1 MNTIID
7 RNISVIGLGYVGLPV
22 AVAFSQYGRVIAFD
36 INKKR
41 IDELNNSIDKTG
53 EVESEEL
60 NTPNIF
66 FTDDSAELSN
76 ANFHIVAVPTPINE
90 AKEPNLEPLLSASKI
105 VGNILKKGDIVIYE
119 STVYP
124 GATENECANVLEKES
139 KLICGKDFFIGYSPE
154 RINPGDKNHTLKTIK
169 KIVSAQ
175 DENTLDTVADIYS
188 LVIDAGVYKASS
200 IKVAEAAK
208 VIENTQRDLNIA
220 LMNELA
226 ILFKTMDI
234 DTHDVLEAAGTKWN
248 FLPFEP
254 GLVGGHC
261 IGVDP
266 YYLTFKSEQLG
277 YTPQVILS
285 GRVINDSM
293 GKYIADKII
302 HELKRKDKKIQEVIV
317 TILGFTF
324 KENIPDIRN
333 TRVIDIINEFNQHSI
348 STQIY
353 DPRAN
358 ANDVRTEYQIEL
370 VDFQNIKKSDVVILA
385 VPHKELISRG
395 WEFILNIMVASGGIV
410 FDVKGVLNRSK
421 KPNNIKL
428 YRFIKNACKDW

>member
-175 DENTLDTVADIYS
+175 DENTLDIIADIYS
-188 LVIDAGVYKASS
+188 LVIDAGVYKAAS

-302 HELKRKDKKIQEVIV
+302 HELKSNDKKIKEVIV

-348 STQIY
+348 NTQIY
-353 DPRAN
+353 DPKAN
-358 ANDVRTEYQIEL
+358 ADDVKIEYQIEL
-370 VDFQNIKKSDVVILA
+370 VDFHSIKKSDVVILA
-385 VPHKELISRG
+385 VPHKELISKE
-395 WEFILNIMVASGGIV
+395 WEFILNMLIPSGGIV
-410 FDVKGVLNRSK
+410 FDVKGVLNRDK
-421 KPNNIKL
+421 KPKNIKL
-428 YRFIKNACKDW
+428 YRL

>member
-1 MNTIID
+1 MNTIVD

-22 AVAFSQYGRVIAFD
+22 AVAFSQFGRVVAFD

-53 EVESEEL
+53 EVESGEL

-66 FTDDSAELSN
+66 FTSDPAELSN

-90 AKEPNLEPLLSASKI
+90 LKEPNLEPLLSASKI
-105 VGNILKKGDIVIYE
+105 VGNILKKGDIVVYE

-124 GATENECANVLEKES
+124 GATENECANILEKES

-428 YRFIKNACKDW
+428 YRL

>member
-1 MNTIID
+1 
-7 RNISVIGLGYVGLPV
+7 
-22 AVAFSQYGRVIAFD
+22 
-36 INKKR
+36 
-41 IDELNNSIDKTG
+41 
-53 EVESEEL
+53 
-60 NTPNIF
+60 
-66 FTDDSAELSN
+66 
-76 ANFHIVAVPTPINE
+76 
-90 AKEPNLEPLLSASKI
+90 
-105 VGNILKKGDIVIYE
+105 
-119 STVYP
+119 
-124 GATENECANVLEKES
+124 
-139 KLICGKDFFIGYSPE
+139 
-154 RINPGDKNHTLKTIK
+154 
-169 KIVSAQ
+169 
-175 DENTLDTVADIYS
+175 
-188 LVIDAGVYKASS
+188 
-200 IKVAEAAK
+200 
-208 VIENTQRDLNIA
+208 
-220 LMNELA
+220 
-226 ILFKTMDI
+226 
-234 DTHDVLEAAGTKWN
+234 
-248 FLPFEP
+248 
-254 GLVGGHC
+254 
-261 IGVDP
+261 
-266 YYLTFKSEQLG
+266 
-277 YTPQVILS
+277 
-285 GRVINDSM
+285 M

-428 YRFIKNACKDW
+428 YRL

>member
-1 MNTIID
+1 MNTIVD

-22 AVAFSQYGRVIAFD
+22 AVAFSQFGRVVAFD

-53 EVESEEL
+53 EVESGEL

-66 FTDDSAELSN
+66 FTSDPAELSN

-90 AKEPNLEPLLSASKI
+90 LKEPNLEPLLSASKI
-105 VGNILKKGDIVIYE
+105 VGNILKKGDIVVYE

-124 GATENECANVLEKES
+124 GATENECANILEKES

-234 DTHDVLEAAGTKWN
+234 DTHDVLDAAGTKWN

-428 YRFIKNACKDW
+428 YRL

>member
-1 MNTIID
+1 MNTIVD

-22 AVAFSQYGRVIAFD
+22 AVAFSQFGRVVAFD

-53 EVESEEL
+53 EVESGEL

-66 FTDDSAELSN
+66 FTSDPAELSN

-90 AKEPNLEPLLSASKI
+90 LKEPNLEPLLSASKI
-105 VGNILKKGDIVIYE
+105 VGNILKKGDIVVYE

-124 GATENECANVLEKES
+124 GATENECANILEKES

-175 DENTLDTVADIYS
+175 DENTLDIIADIYS

-428 YRFIKNACKDW
+428 YRL